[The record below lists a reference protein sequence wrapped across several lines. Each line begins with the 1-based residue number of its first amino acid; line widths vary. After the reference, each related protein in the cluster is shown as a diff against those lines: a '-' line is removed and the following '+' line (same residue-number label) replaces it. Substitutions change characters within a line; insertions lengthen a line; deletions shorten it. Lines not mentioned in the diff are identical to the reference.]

1 MTIFTLA
8 AVSSAPG
15 FSSQF
20 NNKLRSGSTT
30 MALKTEQ
37 VKQQLSLMDEL
48 KAASFAVH
56 SQLQRAPFFVALA
69 TGQLPLESYVGQLRA
84 LALVHGVL
92 EQALTDSADRHVAQV
107 WHKDM
112 RKLPLIAQDL
122 HFFEP
127 RQVADLKESVA
138 AAQLVARQLRLQSI
152 EQPLSLLACL
162 YVLEGAM
169 LGAQVLQPM
178 MARAFLL
185 EDEKGLCYLSGNGV
199 NTRSRWQRFKQAMN
213 ALVLTVAQRQ
223 QLANAA
229 IAFFQQL
236 ETIFLA
242 LYPFAPDSRAFLVTS
257 INPEA
262 GCHAIP
268 VDAREVQAALRAG
281 DLCWQRFPYL
291 EKRYG
296 ERGQRFTR
304 SDAAWQATLH
314 PYPAAQIL
322 DQLRWLARVLAGRG
336 MPSYLL
342 QVQLEIL
349 VSELVAAVP
358 ERQSDYEKLL
368 IGAVDLQASRRK
380 YLSDAQLQSLADGF
394 DQAVGE
400 QWRNYLPDIGILIGY
415 AITDDLNGS
424 VHALPNLRR
433 WLTDTSRFPN
443 EWISAVYQT
452 LAQAIQIA
460 FPQAGAE
467 QPHEDSRQ
475 DGIEEPV
482 YQAYL
487 AALLA
492 GKSDSCAEIVQS
504 LMATGTC
511 VQDLYIGL
519 LQRAMYE
526 VGERW
531 EHEQMTVA
539 SEHLATDITKHM
551 LSLVIPLANKDS
563 KQNKSMVIACVA
575 DELHQLG
582 PRMMAD
588 FCQMRGWDSYFHEID
603 TSIPALLQIIE
614 TRQPTLLGLSLSLPS
629 NLASLVKTIDAVSHH
644 HPELPI
650 LVGGQA
656 FRWVGMEA
664 MLANPNVACIASL
677 DELEQKLAHYED

>member
-1 MTIFTLA
+1 
-8 AVSSAPG
+8 
-15 FSSQF
+15 
-20 NNKLRSGSTT
+20 

-152 EQPLSLLACL
+152 EQPLSLLPCL

-199 NTRSRWQRFKQAMN
+199 NTCSRWQRFKQAMN

-296 ERGQRFTR
+296 KGGQRFTR

-322 DQLRWLARVLAGRG
+322 DQL
-336 MPSYLL
+336 
-342 QVQLEIL
+342 
-349 VSELVAAVP
+349 
-358 ERQSDYEKLL
+358 
-368 IGAVDLQASRRK
+368 
-380 YLSDAQLQSLADGF
+380 
-394 DQAVGE
+394 
-400 QWRNYLPDIGILIGY
+400 
-415 AITDDLNGS
+415 
-424 VHALPNLRR
+424 R